1 IGCGYLIVPWTV
13 DGAGRL
19 MGSSATLIER
29 PQPYRIGVELARGKL
44 NQLRGQ
50 AADWRAVG
58 LQIPDSLDDHIRAAS
73 RHFGRAATSPADD
86 EADDQAREALEQSY
100 RSAANLVHTYA
111 DQIYRAR

>member
-1 IGCGYLIVPWTV
+1 MGTMSFLLPRGASAATLHDLDRACIAGGYDNMPAPTQVLLDADRLRLVRDVDESGYLIVPWSV

-58 LQIPDSLDDHIRAAS
+58 L
-73 RHFGRAATSPADD
+73 
-86 EADDQAREALEQSY
+86 
-100 RSAANLVHTYA
+100 
-111 DQIYRAR
+111 